1 MKSLK
6 KLFEILGKWKY
17 EYIAASLLLM
27 LSVGFRLLEP
37 KILQIT
43 VDKIIAF
50 FITGKNIVP
59 GGDTVAGY
67 IYALLLVAE
76 N

>member
-17 EYIAASLLLM
+17 EYIAASLLLI
-27 LSVGFRLLEP
+27 LSVAFRLLEP
-37 KILQIT
+37 KILQIA

-50 FITGKNIVP
+50 FITGKKLS
-59 GGDTVAGY
+59 AG
-67 IYALLLVAE
+67 
-76 N
+76 